1 MITAQNFDRMYE
13 ELVTLRYRVR
23 ELELTLEKE
32 REVSLR
38 VAIRADQMWIQLQA
52 IREAALGDLCGLE
65 AEVLEPEN
73 LDGLRELE

>member
-1 MITAQNFDRMYE
+1 MTPQNLDRMHE
-13 ELVTLRYRVR
+13 ELATLRYRVA

-38 VAIRADQMWIQLQA
+38 VAIRADNMYLQLQA
-52 IREAALGDLCGLE
+52 IREAALDDLCGLE
-65 AEVLEPEN
+65 AEVLELEN